1 MFVFTYPSTVR
12 SSKFPH
18 TCIAT
23 PRGANA
29 IDTISPQPP
38 AFVTRLTELSDA
50 SESGY
55 APGLAWNAASA
66 DVARAVCG
74 GPAARDGA
82 RWSCGR
88 FGLSLR
94 VIRGVGELLYVD
106 RDLGQ

>member
-29 IDTISPQPP
+29 IDTISLP
-38 AFVTRLTELSDA
+38 AFVTRLTEAELSDA

-74 GPAARDGA
+74 GPAARRGA